1 LIGDVTEADFMT
13 QVVERSREVPVVVDF
28 WAEWCGPCRQLGPAL
43 ETAVRKREGKVDLA
57 KVDVDSNQGLAASFD
72 VRGIPAVKAFK
83 DGQLAA
89 QFTGAIPPARIE
101 EFLDTLVPSPADEL
115 AARGDEQALR
125 EALDVDPGHAQAAVA
140 LGRILL
146 ARGERDEALELLEGI
161 SGDFLADGLVTRAR
175 LEGGDGNGAAPADAD
190 LSAGFTA
197 WDEGDHGEA
206 LELLQDAIASEEDA
220 DRRDLIRRV
229 MVGIF
234 TELGA
239 DHALAREHRRR
250 LAAAL
255 N

>member
-1 LIGDVTEADFMT
+1 LIHDVTEADFMT

-43 ETAVRKREGKVDLA
+43 EAAVRKRDGKVDLA

-101 EFLDTLVPSPADEL
+101 EFMNGLVPSPADEL
-115 AARGDEQALR
+115 AARGDEDALR
-125 EALDVDPGHAQAAVA
+125 EALEIDPGHAEASVA

-146 ARGERDEALELLEGI
+146 ARGERDEALELLE
-161 SGDFLADGLVTRAR
+161 SVPGDFLADGLVARAQ
-175 LEGGDGNGAAPADAD
+175 LEGRNGSAAPDDD
-190 LSAGFTA
+190 LNAAFEA

-206 LELLQDAIASEEDA
+206 LERLQGAIAAEGDP

-234 TELGA
+234 AELGA